1 MNNENFLKLMFQAYY
16 ENMNKE
22 IPVISS
28 FKEREFA
35 FIPWNKNIMMRHIGF
50 EKPSN
55 FKQYLV
61 QKSPQ
66 HVYSSGALYQNP
78 SNKTMDTKGFTGCDL
93 IFDIDVDHFYTPCKK
108 DHDIWKC
115 KDCGKIG
122 KGMADKCNKC
132 NSKKVETLA
141 WICEYCLNIAK
152 KEILKLL
159 YDFLFPDFG
168 VKENEIKIAFS
179 GHRGY
184 HLKIENEKI
193 RSLSGD
199 QRRELV
205 DYVKGQNIS
214 FEILG
219 LKQVSQNIFGFNRE
233 NKGWSRKILT
243 KIENLLSQPND
254 YISEKISSFD
264 INRDAIKSFINS
276 KDDFF
281 QTILTN
287 ENNLWNISNFGITRW
302 KKFLRGIVDE
312 IGAEIDEPVTIDIH
326 RLIRYPGSLHG
337 KTGFKVQELSLSD
350 LEDFTPLDESDES
363 LDPLVFESSK
373 NLQEIKIIENQVPQ
387 TKIKGKTFGPYLK
400 DEKLKIPNHMA
411 VFLISKGVAKI
422 I

>member
-1 MNNENFLKLMFQAYY
+1 VNNENFLKLMFQAYY

-22 IPVISS
+22 IPVVSS

-35 FIPWNKNIMMRHIGF
+35 FIPWNKSIMMRHIGF
-50 EKPSN
+50 EKHSN
-55 FKQYLV
+55 FKQYLI
-61 QKSPQ
+61 QKSPR

-108 DHDIWKC
+108 DHDLWKC

-132 NSKKVETLA
+132 DSKKVESLA
-141 WICEYCLNIAK
+141 WICKYCLNTAK
-152 KEILKLL
+152 KEIIKLL

-168 VKENEIKIAFS
+168 VT
-179 GHRGY
+179 
-184 HLKIENEKI
+184 ENEKI
-193 RSLSGD
+193 STLSGD

-219 LKQVSQNIFGFNRE
+219 LKQVSQNIFGFNKE
-233 NKGWSRKILT
+233 NQGWSRKILT

-254 YISEKISSFD
+254 YISERLSSFG
-264 INRDAIKSFINS
+264 INSDAIKSFINS

-281 QTILTN
+281 QTILN
-287 ENNLWNISNFGITRW
+287 KKNNLWNVSNFGITRW
-302 KKFLRGIVDE
+302 KKLLRGIVNE

-337 KTGFKVQELSLSD
+337 KTGFKVQELNLSD
-350 LEDFTPLDESDES
+350 LEEFTPLDESDES
-363 LDPLVFESSK
+363 LDPLIFESSK
-373 NLQEIKIIENQVPQ
+373 NSQEIKIIEDQVPQ

-400 DEKLKIPNHMA
+400 DEKIKVPNHIA